1 MPLIF
6 KKETL
11 MRDPYYRKGCED
23 TKKETIKNVINL
35 NILTPEQIATAL
47 QISTS
52 HVLEIIEEI
61 NPKNQT

>member
-23 TKKETIKNVINL
+23 AQKEITKNVINL
-35 NILTPEQIATAL
+35 NILTPEQIAIAL
-47 QISTS
+47 NVSIPY
-52 HVLEIIEEI
+52 VLENIEEEKI
-61 NPKNQT
+61 KNQI

>member
-6 KKETL
+6 KPETL

-23 TKKETIKNVINL
+23 SKKETIKNVINL

-47 QISTS
+47 KVTPSY
-52 HVLEIIEEI
+52 VLEIIEE
-61 NPKNQT
+61 KTKDQT